1 MKPTQKLEL
10 RQSQSLVM
18 TQQLQQSIKL
28 LQLSSIELND
38 FVEQELE
45 RNPLLAREESE
56 SSATPEVSPVAEN
69 VDTDKREEAEAY
81 KPEALD
87 SNYGDGWQ
95 HDEGVERVDPGPSAS
110 RYEHVSSR
118 SGGYDDE
125 RSLEQTLSSEITLRE
140 HLEGQLQVDID
151 DPRMR
156 MIGRQLIEMLDDAGY
171 LRTSSEE
178 IAQTLGAEPEL
189 VEQTIQALQRFD
201 PTGIFARNLTEC
213 LRLQLEERN
222 LYDPMM
228 ACLLDNIHLMEKG
241 DLPGLQQL
249 CGASDEDF
257 AGMLKEI
264 RMLDP
269 YPGRRFAHDMAQP
282 VIPDVFV
289 RQGKDGVWQVELNY
303 DVLPKV
309 LLDRVYC
316 QRLDEKAHDRDDK
329 RYISEQLAQA
339 NWLIRSI
346 DQRAQTILKVSSEI
360 VRQQE
365 HFLLYG
371 IQFLKPLTLKDIAL
385 QVDLHES
392 TISRVTTNKFMATSR
407 GIFELKYF
415 FTSSVSSSSGADEV
429 SSKTVMYYIKE
440 LVDAE
445 EPDAILSDDAIVNM
459 LKNKNIDI
467 ARRTI
472 AKYREAMNIPS
483 SVIRRRLK
491 KNQMSSSQPQ

>member
-18 TQQLQQSIKL
+18 TAQLQQSIKL
-28 LQLSSIELND
+28 LQLSSLELND

-45 RNPLLAREESE
+45 RNPLLAREEGD
-56 SSATPEVSPVAEN
+56 SSAQTPDTSASAEPAVPDNRVEADSSPEI
-69 VDTDKREEAEAY
+69 
-81 KPEALD
+81 LD

-95 HDEGVERVDPGPSAS
+95 HDEGIERPAPEFAVG
-110 RYEHVSSR
+110 RYDYLPSSR
-118 SGGYDDE
+118 GGRFDDDD
-125 RSLEQTLSSEITLRE
+125 RGLEQTLSSEITLRD
-140 HLEGQLQVDID
+140 HLIEQLQMDIQ
-151 DPRMR
+151 DPQMR
-156 MIGRQLIEMLDDAGY
+156 LIGRQLIDLLDDAGY
-171 LRTSSEE
+171 LRDSLDELART
-178 IAQTLGAEPEL
+178 IGAEKEL
-189 VEQTIQALQRFD
+189 VEHTVKVMQRFD
-201 PTGIFARNLTEC
+201 PAGIFARNLTEC
-213 LRLQLEERN
+213 LRLQLQDRN
-222 LYDPMM
+222 KLDPMM
-228 ACLLDNIHLMEKG
+228 ASFLDNIHLMEKG
-241 DLPGLQQL
+241 DLKGLQSA
-249 CGASDEDF
+249 CGATEEDF
-257 AGMLKEI
+257 SDMLREV
-264 RMLDP
+264 RLLDP

-289 RQGKDGVWQVELNY
+289 RQGKDGIWQVELNH

-316 QRLDEKAHDRDDK
+316 ERLDEKAHGRDEK
-329 RYISEQLAQA
+329 KYISEQLAQA

-392 TISRVTTNKFMATSR
+392 TISRVTTNKFMATPR

-415 FTSSVSSSSGADEV
+415 FTSSISSSSGADEV

-440 LVDAE
+440 LIE
-445 EPDAILSDDAIVNM
+445 TEKPDDILSDDTIVTL
-459 LKNKNIDI
+459 LKNRNIDI
-467 ARRTI
+467 ARRTV

-483 SVIRRRLK
+483 SVMRRRLK
-491 KNQMSSSQPQ
+491 KTN